1 MLDQPNKPLILVDLA
16 PPDSIEHDCDHT
28 IVLTQSP

>member
-1 MLDQPNKPLILVDLA
+1 MLDQPNKPLTFDDLA
-16 PPDSIEHDCDHT
+16 PLDSIEHDCDHT